1 MRLLFEDVLCA
12 KFLEF
17 IFKLQLDFVCH
28 SFKSLR
34 KISEKHSISFFL
46 TLHFCLFPNF
56 CEFLFLHFC
65 ISRKKF
71 NKNLIALTEG
81 SKLEPLLQSLNVNMF
96 ENFMAPCLSSIF
108 SA

>member
-1 MRLLFEDVLCA
+1 MLKKLSRLLVTVVA
-12 KFLEF
+12 T
-17 IFKLQLDFVCH
+17 CH

-34 KISEKHSISFFL
+34 KISRKHSISFSL
-46 TLHFCLFPNF
+46 TLHFFLFPNF
-56 CEFLFLHFC
+56 CEFLFC
-65 ISRKKF
+65 IFAYQEKKF